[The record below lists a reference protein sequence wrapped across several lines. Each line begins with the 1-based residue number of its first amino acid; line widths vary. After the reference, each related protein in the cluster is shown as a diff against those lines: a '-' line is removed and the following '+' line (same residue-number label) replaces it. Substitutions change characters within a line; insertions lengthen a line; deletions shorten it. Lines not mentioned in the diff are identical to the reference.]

1 MTRALCNQ
9 KVQNCMVVVSKSS
22 LPTLNNRLNI
32 SKPNESSEL
41 SYFPRDSD
49 EAHVLQ
55 IPIFDASLLTPVF
68 ASQVVE
74 EVLAVRNAR
83 SASSI
88 FLETREIG
96 MRVLDCVLHLNPK

>member
-32 SKPNESSEL
+32 SYRKDNFQRSNARSPTN
-41 SYFPRDSD
+41 P
-49 EAHVLQ
+49 